1 MTDGVT
7 TYQIVYWRDI
17 PAQVKVRAG
26 RVRAAKP
33 LSDRFQ
39 VAIDQAAMRT
49 GASGTDAYLAE
60 WWASEPC
67 ERDGDPDALAAQIVA
82 EIEAAYPP
90 ERLTSLAD
98 NGGRAIA

>member
-1 MTDGVT
+1 
-7 TYQIVYWRDI
+7 
-17 PAQVKVRAG
+17 VKVRSG

-49 GASGTDAYLAE
+49 GASGSDAYLAE

-67 ERDGDPDALAAQIVA
+67 ERDGVPDVLATQIVA
-82 EIEAAYPP
+82 ELEAAYPP
-90 ERLTSLAD
+90 ERLKALAD
-98 NGGRAIA
+98 NGGRALE

>member
-1 MTDGVT
+1 VGEAT

-26 RVRAAKP
+26 RARAARP

-39 VAIDQAAMRT
+39 IAIDDAAMRA

-60 WWASEPC
+60 WRTSEPI
-67 ERDGDPDALAAQIVA
+67 ERDGEPDAVALALVA
-82 EIEAAYPP
+82 ELEATYPP
-90 ERLTSLAD
+90 ERLRTLAS
-98 NGGRAIA
+98 NGGRATE